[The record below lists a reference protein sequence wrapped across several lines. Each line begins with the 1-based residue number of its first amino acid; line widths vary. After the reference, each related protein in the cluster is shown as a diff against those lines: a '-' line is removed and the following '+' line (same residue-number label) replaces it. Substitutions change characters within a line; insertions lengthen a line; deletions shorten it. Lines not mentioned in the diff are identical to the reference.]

1 MSLKHKYLIGFN
13 HFWCGQLFVG
23 LCWLLGGGVCWAYGV
38 CWACCGCGC
47 CGCFLLKTNEVKL
60 RFYGEGPPRWQ
71 MTWQL
76 LRYRWETMIDER
88 WWQLEFVNWKER
100 LYPPGPEF
108 IDLVTIWVNN
118 LWIVVAILLLNS
130 LLRAL
135 ISKRFSL
142 QKNIYQTALPLGC
155 FHQEHVVHGFVWG
168 CPLNIMGLFI
178 QGVFEDLRCLLFKS
192 CGW

>member
-1 MSLKHKYLIGFN
+1 MIQCLSNISIWLDSMTFDASNCLLGYAGC
-13 HFWCGQLFVG
+13 WVVGFVG
-23 LCWLLGGGVCWAYGV
+23 LVVVAVVAVVFCWKQMRSSCAFTVRGPVDDRWHDS
-38 CWACCGCGC
+38 
-47 CGCFLLKTNEVKL
+47 CFGTVGKQWLMKDGDNSK
-60 RFYGEGPPRWQ
+60 
-71 MTWQL
+71 
-76 LRYRWETMIDER
+76 
-88 WWQLEFVNWKER
+88 VNWKEG

-118 LWIVVAILLLNS
+118 LWIVLVVAIVLLNS